1 MWGHDKVAGKAIEG
15 GTHQTWGRQ
24 RRRGGIAADLGLLRR
39 RRLDEEVGER
49 EGGSTLLEKGRK
61 WGRERKGA
69 REAAVPIL
77 KGVGG
82 VEQRRGWPGVV
93 PRSEEVVEEHGGG
106 GAAR

>member
-1 MWGHDKVAGKAIEG
+1 
-15 GTHQTWGRQ
+15 
-24 RRRGGIAADLGLLRR
+24 
-39 RRLDEEVGER
+39 
-49 EGGSTLLEKGRK
+49 LLEKGRK

-93 PRSEEVVEEHGGG
+93 PRSEEVGEEHGGG
-106 GAAR
+106 GAARQSSGTVGRQRPEVGRRGRRGASMPRGRSKQGRPVADRWSQPQ